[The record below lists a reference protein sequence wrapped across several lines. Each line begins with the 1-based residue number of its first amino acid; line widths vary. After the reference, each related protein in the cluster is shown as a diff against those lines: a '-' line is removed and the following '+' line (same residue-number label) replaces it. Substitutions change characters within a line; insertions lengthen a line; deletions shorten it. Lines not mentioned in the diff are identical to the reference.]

1 MKAKLRLITNL
12 FLFGEETDPNQQP
25 PEPPEDDNK
34 KYIDTINQLKRTTVP
49 KEELDK
55 LKEENKMLLDSIVNG
70 GDLPPEIANKLAGNP
85 EEPTIQVLREE
96 LFGANRKDL
105 DNLEAATK
113 MMKLRRLVIEETGED
128 PAISSLKSPTKE
140 DAIMAEEAAQLI
152 ESCIEQADGDSAV
165 FTALLQS
172 HMVDDKLL
180 SAASRQR
187 MNKKRPI

>member
-1 MKAKLRLITNL
+1 MKKKLRLITNL

-25 PEPPEDDNK
+25 PEPPEESNK
-34 KYIDTINQLKRTTVP
+34 QYIDTINHLKRTTVP

-85 EEPTIQVLREE
+85 EEPTIQSLRDE
-96 LFGANRKDL
+96 LFGENRKDL

-140 DAIMAEEAAQLI
+140 DALMAEEAAQLI